1 MTGKT
6 LARKTQHVF
15 KSFAGDWAVRKGGA
29 NRITKVHETLEAAIK
44 HGRQIAKN
52 QKADF
57 YIHDCNGKV
66 LETSSYSAGA

>member
-1 MTGKT
+1 MNGKT
-6 LARKTQHVF
+6 LAGKTQHVI

-57 YIHDCNGKV
+57 YIHDLNGKV
-66 LETSSYSAGA
+66 LEKSSYGEDA